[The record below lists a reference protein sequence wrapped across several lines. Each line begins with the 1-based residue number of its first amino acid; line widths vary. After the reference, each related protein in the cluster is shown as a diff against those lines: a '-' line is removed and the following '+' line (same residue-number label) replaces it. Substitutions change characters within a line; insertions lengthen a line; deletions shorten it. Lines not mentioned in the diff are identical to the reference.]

1 MKLGEI
7 EYYFESG
14 IDWAFSSFQLL
25 ENGLWRELT
34 IGQSFFVLFIVLVY
48 LNLFIKVFRWL
59 FSLRI
64 SMELVSAILVVKS
77 LIIMIVLNLM

>member
-7 EYYFESG
+7 EYYVESG
-14 IDWAFSSFQLL
+14 IDWALSSFQLL

-34 IGQSFFVLFIVLVY
+34 IGQSFFILFIVLVY
-48 LNLFIKVFRWL
+48 LNIFIKVFRWL

-77 LIIMIVLNLM
+77 LVIMIVMNLM

>member
-7 EYYFESG
+7 EYYVELG
-14 IDWAFSSFQLL
+14 IDWALSSFQLL

-34 IGQSFFVLFIVLVY
+34 IGQSLFVLFIVLVY
-48 LNLFIKVFRWL
+48 LNLFINIFRWL

-64 SMELVSAILVVKS
+64 SMELVSAILVLKS
-77 LIIMIVLNLM
+77 LIIMIVMNLM

>member
-7 EYYFESG
+7 EYYVESG
-14 IDWAFSSFQLL
+14 IDWALSSFQLL

-34 IGQSFFVLFIVLVY
+34 IGQSFFILFIVLVY
-48 LNLFIKVFRWL
+48 LNIFIKVFRWL

-77 LIIMIVLNLM
+77 LIIMIVMNLM

>member
-7 EYYFESG
+7 EYYVESG

-34 IGQSFFVLFIVLVY
+34 IGQSLFVLFIVFVY
-48 LNLFIKVFRWL
+48 LNLFIKVFHWL

-77 LIIMIVLNLM
+77 LVIMIVMNLM

>member
-7 EYYFESG
+7 EYYVESG
-14 IDWAFSSFQLL
+14 IDWALSSFQLL

-34 IGQSFFVLFIVLVY
+34 IGQSLFVLFIVLVY
-48 LNLFIKVFRWL
+48 LNLFINIFRWL

-77 LIIMIVLNLM
+77 LIIMIVMNLM

>member
-7 EYYFESG
+7 EFYVESG

-34 IGQSFFVLFIVLVY
+34 IGQSLFILFIVLVY
-48 LNLFIKVFRWL
+48 LNIFIKVFRWL

-77 LIIMIVLNLM
+77 LIIMIVMNLM